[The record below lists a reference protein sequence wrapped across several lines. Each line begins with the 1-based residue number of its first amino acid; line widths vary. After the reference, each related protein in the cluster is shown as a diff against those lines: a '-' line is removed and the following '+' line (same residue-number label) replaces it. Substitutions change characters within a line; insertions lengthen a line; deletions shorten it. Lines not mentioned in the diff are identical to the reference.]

1 MPEVMQNEAI
11 ERLIR
16 IAFNKENPSDLL
28 MQLVKVLGKAGLKD
42 EASRVKSMSKS
53 LQQAWSDRDKAAS
66 MLREA
71 LDPQHSPT
79 SARIAKL
86 AEEVRTMQASLDK
99 QAFESPK
106 KFKLHAGQIFSSN
119 RQLGSESIDRV
130 RAQTEAAK
138 IASEALTNMDR
149 VMFGNLGAV
158 GEMPAEAVSNVRRW
172 AIRNGRGLAD
182 EDHKELEKFVREE
195 AKKRFKDRMKM
206 VEDEF
211 KKYASD
217 RTATDKTAMSMGKE
231 IFQALVDIKKMY
243 AARKMADEQ
252 TGKLLRDIM
261 GKLMDELEPRNRG
274 VQRAINRLN
283 NAISRPTTPE
293 NLRNQIF
300 KVADELGM
308 RLPSSSF

>member
-1 MPEVMQNEAI
+1 MPEVTQNEAV

-53 LQQAWSDRDKAAS
+53 LQQAWSNRDKAAA

-71 LDPQHSPT
+71 LSPQPET
-79 SARIAKL
+79 PATRLARL
-86 AEEVRTMQASLDK
+86 TNEVRTLQAGIDK
-99 QAFESPK
+99 RAFESPK
-106 KFKLHAGQIFSSN
+106 KYKVRPSEIFSSN
-119 RQLGSESIDRV
+119 KSLGSESIDRV
-130 RAQTEAAK
+130 RAQSEAAK
-138 IASEALTNMDR
+138 AVSETLTTFDM
-149 VMFGNLGAV
+149 VLWSNLGSM
-158 GEMPAEAVSNVRRW
+158 GEMPAKAISDVRRW
-172 AIRNGRGLAD
+172 AIRGGRGLHD
-182 EDHKELEKFVREE
+182 SDHKELEKFITDE

-206 VEDEF
+206 VEDDF

-231 IFQALVDIKKMY
+231 IFRALVDMKKMY
-243 AARKMADEQ
+243 AARKVADEQ
-252 TGKLLRDIM
+252 TAALLRDIM
-261 GKLMDELEPRNRG
+261 GKLMEELEPRNRG
-274 VQRAINRLN
+274 VQRAITRLN

-308 RLPSSSF
+308 RLPSGSF